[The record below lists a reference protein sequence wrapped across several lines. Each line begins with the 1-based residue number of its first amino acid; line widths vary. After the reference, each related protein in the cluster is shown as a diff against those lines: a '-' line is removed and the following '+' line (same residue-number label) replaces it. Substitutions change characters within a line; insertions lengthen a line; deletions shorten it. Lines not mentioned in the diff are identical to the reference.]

1 MHLDKLPE
9 RVCSFFPAR
18 GRNLLP
24 IVGSVRL
31 PTYVRRV
38 SRASLNANS
47 PAASFS
53 GSGLRPDD
61 KMDATTIRRYLSAA
75 VNTLGAD
82 VGTIEQRLRKVYQNE
97 LRQLSGNSGLPD
109 PVRTDYE
116 ELMADLS
123 GLLEQP
129 GDIDRDRA
137 SRLARRVVALN
148 ERLINE
154 L

>member
-1 MHLDKLPE
+1 M
-9 RVCSFFPAR
+9 
-18 GRNLLP
+18 
-24 IVGSVRL
+24 
-31 PTYVRRV
+31 
-38 SRASLNANS
+38 
-47 PAASFS
+47 
-53 GSGLRPDD
+53 
-61 KMDATTIRRYLSAA
+61 SAA